1 MTQIE
6 CTSLKKAREGCLQYF
21 TGISGNV
28 FSFNYNN
35 ANGLML
41 SNTDYTICIRT
52 ERNFCGIQYSACPD
66 ISNSPDMSFSITGT
80 YYYYI
85 HINFFKNVQK
95 KIDSY
100 SSLTHLK
107 INFCIICD

>member
-85 HINFFKNVQK
+85 HINFFKNAQK
-95 KIDSY
+95 K
-100 SSLTHLK
+100 
-107 INFCIICD
+107 